1 MKHSLF
7 FIYLYLERLQITIFR
22 WLWTSIAALLR
33 LAIARYS
40 APSRLALD
48 AHCSPKKTQF
58 ATFRGISAIAA
69 LFYFFFIAG
78 CSILKIHPFL
88 KDEFAMQRVP
98 SSKYPAFSDDMV
110 CDGLEY
116 GILQS
121 ISYLKRFPSS
131 RQFRFGKDS
140 FNAAHM
146 IKSLEHFLNF
156 IQTRPSKDEFNKF
169 IKSNYLVY
177 KSIGGRNGHV
187 LFTGYYEPILQG
199 SLEQSA
205 EYRFPVYAR
214 PRDLTTVDLSLFMP
228 HLKNKR
234 IIGRYTGRTVVPYF
248 ERDEIECNGVL
259 EGKVEK
265 IAWIKDQVDLFFL
278 QIQGSGRIYFDNGK
292 TINVHYD
299 TTNGRP
305 YRSIGKLLIEKGM
318 IERSEMSMQK
328 IRAYLHEHPEEVSS
342 ILNFNPSY
350 VFFKIE
356 EDGPLGCIEVKLTP
370 GRSIALDRRIFP
382 LSALAFIETQ
392 KPLINGDGEIHN
404 WTSFS
409 RFVLNHDTGGAIRGP
424 GRADLFWGNDP
435 YAEIAA
441 GHMQH
446 KGKLYFLVLKPS

>member
-7 FIYLYLERLQITIFR
+7 FSYL
-22 WLWTSIAALLR
+22 
-33 LAIARYS
+33 
-40 APSRLALD
+40 
-48 AHCSPKKTQF
+48 
-58 ATFRGISAIAA
+58 SAIAA
-69 LFYFFFIAG
+69 LFYFFFLTG
-78 CSILKIHPFL
+78 CSVLKIHPFL
-88 KDEFAMQRVP
+88 KDEFAMQRVF
-98 SSKYPAFSDDMV
+98 SSNYPEFSDDMV
-110 CDGLEY
+110 CDNLEY

-131 RQFRFGKDS
+131 KQFRFGEDS

-146 IKSLEHFLNF
+146 IKTMEHFLNF

-177 KSIGGRNGHV
+177 KSIGGRHGNV
-187 LFTGYYEPILQG
+187 LFTGYYEPVLQG
-199 SLEQSA
+199 SLERSA
-205 EYRFPVYAR
+205 EYGFPIYAR
-214 PRDLTTVDLSLFMP
+214 PCDLTSIDLSLFIP

-234 IIGRYTGRTVVPYF
+234 IIGRYAGRTVVPYF
-248 ERDEIECNGVL
+248 ERDEIEYKAAL
-259 EGKVEK
+259 KGKAEK

-299 TTNGRP
+299 ITNGHP

-328 IRAYLHEHPEEVSS
+328 IRAYLREHPKEVRN

-404 WTSFS
+404 WTGLS

-424 GRADLFWGNDP
+424 GRADLFWGNGP
-435 YAEIAA
+435 YAEMAA

-446 KGKLYFLVLKPS
+446 KGNLYFLVLKPF

>member
-7 FIYLYLERLQITIFR
+7 FLYL
-22 WLWTSIAALLR
+22 
-33 LAIARYS
+33 
-40 APSRLALD
+40 
-48 AHCSPKKTQF
+48 
-58 ATFRGISAIAA
+58 SAITA
-69 LFYFFFIAG
+69 LFYFFFLAG
-78 CSILKIHPFL
+78 CSVLKIHPPL
-88 KDEFAMQRVP
+88 KDEFAMQRIP
-98 SSKYPAFSDDMV
+98 SCMYPEFSDDMV
-110 CDGLEY
+110 CDGLDY

-121 ISYLKRFPSS
+121 ISYLKSLPSS
-131 RQFRFGKDS
+131 RHFKFGKDS

-146 IKSLEHFLNF
+146 IKSMEHFLNF
-156 IQTRPSKDEFNKF
+156 IQTGPSKNEFNKF
-169 IKSNYLVY
+169 IKSNYHVY

-187 LFTGYYEPILQG
+187 LFTGYYEPVMQG
-199 SLEQSA
+199 SFEQNA
-205 EYRFPVYAR
+205 EYRFPIYAR
-214 PRDLTTVDLSLFMP
+214 PCDLTTVDLSLFIP
-228 HLKNKR
+228 HLNNKR

-248 ERDEIECNGVL
+248 ERDEIECKGAL
-259 EGKVEK
+259 KGKVKK

-278 QIQGSGRIYFDNGK
+278 QIQGSGKIYFDNGK

-299 TTNGRP
+299 ITNGHP
-305 YRSIGKLLIEKGM
+305 YRSIGKLLIEEGK

-328 IRAYLHEHPEEVSS
+328 IRAYLREHPEEVRT

-356 EDGPLGCIEVKLTP
+356 EDGPLGCIGVKLTP

-382 LSALAFIETQ
+382 LSALAFIEAE
-392 KPLINGDGEIHN
+392 KPLINGDGKIHN
-404 WTSFS
+404 WINFS

-446 KGKLYFLVLKPS
+446 KGKLYFLVLDFDKRR